1 MKNRIINSV
10 ALITIFTVLFL
21 LFGAETAEA
30 QCPMC
35 RIAAETN
42 LEGGGTAGKGLNSGI
57 LYMLMTPYLAVG
69 LIGFVWWRNR
79 KKDKDA

>member
-1 MKNRIINSV
+1 MKNRIINSL
-10 ALITIFTVLFL
+10 ALITVFTLLFL
-21 LFGAETAEA
+21 VFGVETAEA

-79 KKDKDA
+79 KKDKDV